1 MAINHTFFNVKENT
15 GERAVIDIDG
25 TIGGWDWDSWER
37 INTGKL
43 IRKALRD
50 LKGVKEIEVR
60 ITSLGGDV
68 DQALQ
73 IHDALQD
80 HPAKV
85 ITIIN
90 GFCASAATIIALSGD
105 VRRISRNAVY
115 LIHKCSSYVLGNQHD
130 LEMELE
136 SQKTVNEVLLDMY
149 RAVNKKTEQELLDL
163 FEYDNGHGKWIT
175 AQEVVDFGFCTE
187 VYNNDTG
194 NPASLANKPMVN
206 MADFKRLEYPAFPSD
221 FAHVEYDMNLIPV
234 DVPED
239 TEPNNDET
247 LMNKIITRARELF
260 APRMDVTPDNSI
272 NQNKEEMKKFNIL
285 FPLLALCLAGFANQ
299 DYDPEKGVSLTD
311 QDLKDVEAKMKELSD
326 AKTTLEQAKATL
338 EQEKAAL
345 EQDKANLQQSVTT
358 LTAERDNYKTKYE
371 NKPAD
376 VPAVNGKDV
385 KPDEQSIEDY
395 VNNNPVYQ
403 QTFEENL

>member
-90 GFCASAATIIALSGD
+90 GFCASAATIIALAGD

-115 LIHKCSSYVLGNQHD
+115 LIHKCSSYVGGNQHD

-163 FEYDNGHGKWIT
+163 FEYDNGHGKWIN

-187 VYNNDTG
+187 IYNNDTG
-194 NPASLANKPMVN
+194 DPASLANKPMVN

-221 FAHVEYDMNLIPV
+221 FAHVEYGMHLIPV
-234 DVPED
+234 EVPED
-239 TEPNNDET
+239 TEPNNEET

-285 FPLLALCLAGFANQ
+285 FPLLALCLVGFANQ

-311 QDLKDVEAKMKELSD
+311 QDLKDVEAKMKELFD
-326 AKTTLEQAKATL
+326 AKTALEQAKATL

-358 LTAERDNYKTKYE
+358 LTAERDNYKAKYE

-376 VPAVNGKDV
+376 VPAVNGKDA
-385 KPDEQSIEDY
+385 KLDEQSIEDY
-395 VNNNPVYQ
+395 VKNNPVYQ

>member
-1 MAINHTFFNVKENT
+1 MAINHIFFNVKENT
-15 GERAVIDIDG
+15 GEHAVIDIDG
-25 TIGGWDWDSWER
+25 TIGGWDWDTWER

-90 GFCASAATIIALSGD
+90 GFCASAATIIALAGD
-105 VRRISRNAVY
+105 ERRISRNAVY
-115 LIHKCSSYVLGNQHD
+115 MIHKCSSYVGGNQHD

-136 SQKTVNEVLLDMY
+136 SQKTVNEVMLDMY
-149 RAVNKKTEQELLDL
+149 RAVNKKTEQELIDL

-187 VYNNDTG
+187 IYNNDTG
-194 NPASLANKPMVN
+194 DPASLANKPMVN
-206 MADFKRLEYPAFPSD
+206 MADFMRLEYPAFPSD
-221 FAHVEYDMNLIPV
+221 FAHVEYRENYLPV
-234 DVPED
+234 EVPED
-239 TEPNNDET
+239 IEPHNEDT

-285 FPLLALCLAGFANQ
+285 FPLLALCLVDLANQ

-311 QDLKDVEAKMKELSD
+311 QYLKDVEAKMKELSD
-326 AKTTLEQAKATL
+326 AKAALEQAKADL

-345 EQDKANLQQSVTT
+345 EQSVTD
-358 LTAERDNYKTKYE
+358 LTAERDDYKAKYE
-371 NKPAD
+371 NKPAE
-376 VPAVNGKDV
+376 VPAVNGKDAKNDPV
-385 KPDEQSIEDY
+385 DVTD
-395 VNNNPVYQ
+395 NPVYA
-403 QTFEENL
+403 ELEKYL

>member
-90 GFCASAATIIALSGD
+90 GFCASAATIIALAGD

-115 LIHKCSSYVLGNQHD
+115 LIHKCSSYVGGNQHD

-187 VYNNDTG
+187 IYNNDTG
-194 NPASLANKPMVN
+194 DPASLANKPMVN

-221 FAHVEYDMNLIPV
+221 FAHVEYGMNLIPV
-234 DVPED
+234 EVPED
-239 TEPNNDET
+239 TEPNNEET

-272 NQNKEEMKKFNIL
+272 NQNKKEMKKFNIL
-285 FPLLALCLAGFANQ
+285 FPLLALCLVGFANQ

-326 AKTTLEQAKATL
+326 AKAVLEQAKTTL

-345 EQDKANLQQSVTT
+345 EQDKTNLQQSVTT
-358 LTAERDNYKTKYE
+358 LTAERDNYKAKYE

-385 KPDEQSIEDY
+385 KLDEQSIEDY
-395 VNNNPVYQ
+395 VKNNPVYQ

>member
-25 TIGGWDWDSWER
+25 TIGGWDWNSWER

-90 GFCASAATIIALSGD
+90 GFCASAATIIALAGD

-115 LIHKCSSYVLGNQHD
+115 LIHKCSSYVGGNQHD

-187 VYNNDTG
+187 IYNNDTG
-194 NPASLANKPMVN
+194 DPASLANKPMVN
-206 MADFKRLEYPAFPSD
+206 MAEFKRLEYPAFPSD
-221 FAHVEYDMNLIPV
+221 FAHVGYDIIPV
-234 DVPED
+234 EVPED
-239 TEPNNDET
+239 TEPNNEET

-285 FPLLALCLAGFANQ
+285 FPLLALCLVGFANQ

-326 AKTTLEQAKATL
+326 AKT
-338 EQEKAAL
+338 AL

-358 LTAERDNYKTKYE
+358 LTAERDKWKAKYE

-376 VPAVNGKDV
+376 VPAVNGKDT
-385 KPDEQSIEDY
+385 KLDEQSFEDY
-395 VNNNPVYQ
+395 VKNNPVYQ

>member
-60 ITSLGGDV
+60 ITSLGGDA
-68 DQALQ
+68 DQAFQ

-90 GFCASAATIIALSGD
+90 GFCASAATIIALAGD

-115 LIHKCSSYVLGNQHD
+115 LIHKCSSYVDGNQHD

-136 SQKTVNEVLLDMY
+136 MQKTVNEVMLDMY

-187 VYNNDTG
+187 IYNENGAT
-194 NPASLANKPMVN
+194 AKVAMV
-206 MADFKRLEYPAFPSD
+206 DRTD
-221 FAHVEYDMNLIPV
+221 FARLQYPDLPEGFEHVEYSFEQPAQPMDEESLI
-234 DVPED
+234 
-239 TEPNNDET
+239 NRI
-247 LMNKIITRARELF
+247 MTRARELF
-260 APRMDVTPDNSI
+260 APRMDVSPNI
-272 NQNKEEMKKFNIL
+272 NPKSQEEMKKFNLL
-285 FPLLALCLAGFANQ
+285 FPLLALCLVGFADQ
-299 DYDPEKGVSLTD
+299 DYNPDEGVTMKD
-311 QDLKDVEAKMKELSD
+311 EDLQKLEAEWKKLSE
-326 AKTTLEQAKATL
+326 A
-338 EQEKAAL
+338 KAAL
-345 EQDKANLQQSVTT
+345 EQEKQTLAQEKANLEQSVTT
-358 LTAERDNYKTKYE
+358 LTAERDNYKAKYE

-376 VPAVNGKDV
+376 VPAVNGKDA
-385 KPDEQSIEDY
+385 KLDEQSIEDY
-395 VNNNPVYQ
+395 VKNNPVYQ

>member
-90 GFCASAATIIALSGD
+90 GFCASAATIIALAGD

-115 LIHKCSSYVLGNQHD
+115 LTHKCSSYVGGNQHD

-136 SQKTVNEVLLDMY
+136 RQKTVNEVLLDMY

-187 VYNNDTG
+187 IYNNDTG

-221 FAHVEYDMNLIPV
+221 FAHVEYRENNLPV
-234 DVPED
+234 EVPGD
-239 TEPNNDET
+239 TEPNNEET

-285 FPLLALCLAGFANQ
+285 FPLLALCLVGFANQ

-311 QDLKDVEAKMKELSD
+311 QDMKDVEAKMKELSD
-326 AKTTLEQAKATL
+326 AKTALEQAKATL

-358 LTAERDNYKTKYE
+358 LTAERDNYKAKYE

-376 VPAVNGKDV
+376 VPAVNGKDA
-385 KPDEQSIEDY
+385 KLDEQSFEDY
-395 VNNNPVYQ
+395 VKNNPVYQ